1 MSEQEQQ
8 HTVASAREA
17 AERDE
22 LAAWVA
28 DFLASPGSD
37 NPELG
42 AQLEQERRFWAGPV
56 RLPIE
61 QLARLAGPAEHP
73 VLRPVDD
80 DEWRDDVYDMADK
93 IRGGWEPPPVVVTCR
108 DGDLLLEDGNHR
120 VESIRQAGRDEAW
133 AVVGF
138 DDRTDRDGFLAEHLP
153 GDEPATPATSS

>member
-1 MSEQEQQ
+1 MSEQQ
-8 HTVASAREA
+8 HSVESARQA
-17 AERDE
+17 AERDD
-22 LAAWVA
+22 LGSWVE

-37 NPELG
+37 NAELG
-42 AQLEQERRFWAGPV
+42 EKLERERQWWAGPV

-61 QLARLAGPAEHP
+61 QLARLAGPPEHP

-108 DGDLLLEDGNHR
+108 DGELLLEDGNHR
-120 VESIRQAGRDEAW
+120 VESIRQAGRDSAW

-138 DDRTDRDGFLAEHLP
+138 DDRSDRDRFLAEHLP
-153 GDEPATPATSS
+153 GAGPATTAAST

>member
-1 MSEQEQQ
+1 MNDEQD
-8 HTVASAREA
+8 HSVTAAREA

-22 LAAWVA
+22 LGAWVE

-42 AQLEQERRFWAGPV
+42 EKLERERQWWAGPV
-56 RLPIE
+56 LLPIE
-61 QLARLAGPAEHP
+61 ELARLAGPPEHP

-108 DGDLLLEDGNHR
+108 GGDLLLEDGNHR
-120 VESIRQAGRDEAW
+120 VESLRQAGREEAW
-133 AVVGF
+133 SVVGF
-138 DDRTDRDGFLAEHLP
+138 DRREDRDEFLANRSPSDDP
-153 GDEPATPATSS
+153 GRPTST